1 MKNTV
6 PKETAKKWM
15 KKWKN
20 MEKDYNKKT
29 PVNGFLIP
37 LIDLQEVMAEP
48 GVTNV
53 RTYIGIDD
61 NDMEKLL
68 IVGVDENGNDMIDEA
83 KGQSI
88 YDFTQ
93 PCPPM
98 CGEMAP
104 DGLLSI

>member
-15 KKWKN
+15 KKWKK

-37 LIDLQEVMAEP
+37 LVDLQEVMAEP
-48 GVTNV
+48 DVKNV
-53 RTYIGIDD
+53 RTYLGIDD
-61 NDMEKLL
+61 EDMEKLL
-68 IVGVDENGNDMIDEA
+68 IVGVDESGDDMIDEA
-83 KGQSI
+83 KGQFI

-98 CGEMAP
+98 CGSFAP
-104 DGLLSI
+104 SGLLSI